1 MNSAGFNAALQYLED
16 LVGGGGYVDC
26 NGAPIAD
33 GDALAT
39 CADLAD
45 AIAALPADKY
55 LQGLSSY
62 NAAINMLTLAMS
74 DGSFVTVDMTAL
86 VADAVASVPAPDG
99 SETIVTAGANVT
111 VTGTGTSLDPYVVV
125 AAGGGGGSPTGPAG
139 GGLSGSY
146 PNPALVPASVLAAL
160 ALKNCAGV
168 AHAIGANVPSCAEM
182 NAAIAAVP
190 VPDGS
195 ETKVTA
201 GANVTVTGTGTT
213 ASPYVVA
220 AAGGGSVTT
229 DGKSIFGSG
238 TVGSPLNA
246 LITNDPTLHNN
257 SPSNVLK
264 STGQNMILSSSNC
277 FMSGNLDMNFIA
289 ASSNSQMNGTGFARA
304 AMLGCFDTV
313 FDSLLSGQFW
323 TVAAINC
330 QSSTVKAGGAGAN
343 IAFYPPALYS
353 CRNLTHDLSGG
364 NPAFGAQSP
373 AYLGVNSLT
382 VDHTVLT
389 ARVIITGP
397 GATQRVAIG
406 GATATEKLHVYGNI
420 LATGTITPSDASL
433 KENVADDAGEW
444 VLKLAPKTY
453 TMKAKAVSDIDA
465 ISKPSRANAESGKT
479 FSAAMA
485 EYKAAVEEEKA
496 YIARETAITR
506 HGFIAQEVQAVAP
519 ELVRQSGGILT
530 LDYQGVI
537 AGLVA
542 QVQALNRRLDAAGI

>member
-257 SPSNVLK
+257 SPASVHK
-264 STGQNMILSSSNC
+264 SISSQMILASIGC
-277 FMSGNLDMNFIA
+277 FHSGDSGANGIF
-289 ASSNSQMNGTGFARA
+289 ASVNSRFTGPGYNYCAIVGGTGVFFDATLGADINRSSVLSSTSCNVFAGTGA
-304 AMLGCFDTV
+304 GGSVNDVTMLGCT
-313 FDSLLSGQFW
+313 
-323 TVAAINC
+323 
-330 QSSTVKAGGAGAN
+330 STNYTLAGGSKPLGAERPTF
-343 IAFYPPALYS
+343 I
-353 CRNLTHDLSGG
+353 
-364 NPAFGAQSP
+364 
-373 AYLGVNSLT
+373 GVDSTT
-382 VDHTVLT
+382 VDHTALA
-389 ARVIITGP
+389 ARVIIS
-397 GATQRVAIG
+397 GAGSAKRVAIG
-406 GATATEKLHVYGNI
+406 GTTATEKLHVYGNI

-496 YIARETAITR
+496 HIARETAITR

-519 ELVRQSGGILT
+519 ELVRQSGDILT